1 MSSTIPRKLNRRA
14 RRPRIVSR
22 PRADA
27 SRKREEG
34 AVMLVVMLV
43 VLMVTATAMFAIYS
57 TTYELRSAG
66 TFRQAMQTQYI
77 AEGGVTTAMA
87 LIDTMGAASIDQ
99 AMQRSPVPAGRQ
111 FAAEEPAYIQS
122 TPHFRVYSTDFLTLP
137 SVVSQPVETN
147 VAAAG
152 GSSLGSHLGYAPSY
166 VIDID
171 DSYRPGMSI
180 AGMSVTGDS
189 PVSYRVWTI
198 TARGRTAPV
207 GGTESYTPAQIAMGQ
222 LARGSHE
229 TAMNSRAVV
238 LSGPM

>member
-1 MSSTIPRKLNRRA
+1 MSSTIPRTLNRRA
-14 RRPRIVSR
+14 RRP
-22 PRADA
+22 
-27 SRKREEG
+27 REEG

-66 TFRQAMQTQYI
+66 TFRQTIQTQYI

-111 FAAEEPAYIQS
+111 FAPEEPAYIQS

-137 SVVSQPVETN
+137 SVVAQPVETN
-147 VAAAG
+147 IAAAG
-152 GSSLGSHLGYAPSY
+152 GSSLGSHLGYAPTY
-166 VIDID
+166 LIDID

-198 TARGRTAPV
+198 TSRGRTAPI
-207 GGTESYTPAQIAMGQ
+207 GTDNFSTAEAALPVQ
-222 LARGSHE
+222 LRRGDHE